1 MNITARLKQTLEVCD
16 IHRERLEFATRE
28 LGPRFPLTVN
38 TLLTLSG
45 KEIAVLDQMV
55 FRFGKLQDTMGSKLF
70 VQILEFLGEDY
81 QSRPFLDVLTRLE
94 KLELLADTN
103 EWMRFREIRNDL
115 AHEYP
120 SQNEEKAAGLNNV
133 FESTPK
139 LVDVYKKM
147 KEYIT
152 QRLDAHAS

>member
-1 MNITARLKQTLEVCD
+1 MNITSRLWQTLEICD

-28 LGPRFPLTVN
+28 LGPRFPITVN
-38 TLLTLSG
+38 TLLTFSE
-45 KEIAVLDQMV
+45 KDIAVLDQMV
-55 FRFGKLQDTMGSKLF
+55 YRFGKLQDAMGSKLF

-81 QSRPFLDVLTRLE
+81 QNRPFLDVLARLE
-94 KLELLADTN
+94 NLELLEDSN

-133 FESTPK
+133 FDSTTK
-139 LVDVYKKM
+139 LVHTYKQL
-147 KEYIT
+147 KEYVT
-152 QRLDAHAS
+152 HRLDAHDS

>member
-55 FRFGKLQDTMGSKLF
+55 FRFGKLQDAIGAKLF
-70 VQILEFLGEDY
+70 IQVLELLGEEY
-81 QSRPFLDVLTRLE
+81 QNRPFLDVLARLE
-94 KLELLADTN
+94 KLELLEDSV
-103 EWMRFREIRNDL
+103 EWMRLRELRNDL

-120 SQNEEKAAGLNNV
+120 SQNEEKAVGLNNV
-133 FESTPK
+133 FQSIPAMLETYQK
-139 LVDVYKKM
+139 LKTHVLS
-147 KEYIT
+147 
-152 QRLDAHAS
+152 RLDADV

>member
-1 MNITARLKQTLEVCD
+1 MNVTARLKQTLEVCD

-55 FRFGKLQDTMGSKLF
+55 FR
-70 VQILEFLGEDY
+70 
-81 QSRPFLDVLTRLE
+81 
-94 KLELLADTN
+94 
-103 EWMRFREIRNDL
+103 

>member
-1 MNITARLKQTLEVCD
+1 MNIATRLRQTLEVCGM
-16 IHRERLEFATRE
+16 HCERLTFATRE

-38 TLLTLSG
+38 TLLTLSET
-45 KEIAVLDQMV
+45 EIAVLDQML
-55 FRFGKLQDTMGSKLF
+55 FRFGKLQDAMGSKLF
-70 VQILEFLGEDY
+70 VQVLELLGEDY
-81 QSRPFLDVLTRLE
+81 QNRPFLDVLTRLE
-94 KLELLADTN
+94 KLELLDDSN
-103 EWMRFREIRNDL
+103 EWLRFREIRNDL

-120 SQNEEKAAGLNNV
+120 SQNEEKAAGLNKV

-139 LVDVYKKM
+139 LVAVYKKM

>member
-1 MNITARLKQTLEVCD
+1 MNIATRLKQTLEVCD

-28 LGPRFPLTVN
+28 LRPRFPLTVE
-38 TLLTLSG
+38 TLITLSG

-55 FRFGKLQDTMGSKLF
+55 FRFGKLQDAMGSKLF
-70 VQILEFLGEDY
+70 VQVLEFLGEDY
-81 QSRPFLDVLTRLE
+81 RNKPFLDVLTRLE
-94 KLELLADTN
+94 KLELLDDSN

-120 SQNEEKAAGLNNV
+120 SHNEEKAAGLNNV
-133 FESTPK
+133 FENTPK

-147 KEYIT
+147 KKYIT

>member
-1 MNITARLKQTLEVCD
+1 M
-16 IHRERLEFATRE
+16 
-28 LGPRFPLTVN
+28 
-38 TLLTLSG
+38 
-45 KEIAVLDQMV
+45 
-55 FRFGKLQDTMGSKLF
+55 
-70 VQILEFLGEDY
+70 
-81 QSRPFLDVLTRLE
+81 LTRLE
-94 KLELLADTN
+94 KLELLDDSN

-152 QRLDAHAS
+152 QRLDAHAP